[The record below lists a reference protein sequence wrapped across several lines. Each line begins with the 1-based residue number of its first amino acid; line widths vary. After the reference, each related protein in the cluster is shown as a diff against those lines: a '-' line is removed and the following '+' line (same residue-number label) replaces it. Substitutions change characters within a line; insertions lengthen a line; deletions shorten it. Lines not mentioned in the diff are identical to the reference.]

1 MQRRKSNCW
10 FLCAGWER
18 IIYDSNV
25 DIYDLNGRYAIDR
38 SRWDMSAEGIKENG
52 EMTHILWNPILWNP
66 FLPRSEGKEL
76 QDRNSEAGIWTEWAG
91 IWTEWDRKM
100 IHTVAKKHMPGLNKG
115 RIRDQS
121 GISIPPISY
130 NGSGHAAS
138 DGTRLPGIC
147 ILDRPSLGSG
157 NLFQSLAGR

>member
-52 EMTHILWNPILWNP
+52 EMTHILWNP

-76 QDRNSEAGIWTEWAG
+76 QDRNSEAG

-121 GISIPPISY
+121 GISILPISY
-130 NGSGHAAS
+130 NESGHAAS
-138 DGTRLPGIC
+138 DGARLPGIC
-147 ILDRPSLGSG
+147 ILDRPSLDSG